1 MAGAALPLPARIIR
15 TTFITDKCAFW
26 SFRHVY
32 LLLLV
37 HAARED
43 TEYPH
48 QVSVADSHFRLF
60 IHFGL
65 RVIGDAK
72 PCCLNHRQV
81 VGAIADSHGLRRWDL
96 ILFRQLAQRIGF
108 IFRIDDIAEHVAGEL
123 AVADLQ
129 LIGEYRVEMQ
139 FVAQILAKKVKPP
152 EAIATFQPSV
162 SSLSTSCARPGIS
175 GSASRT
181 CSKILASASFSVATR
196 WRRLA
201 VKSSSPRIAR
211 SVTSE
216 TSSPVPAS
224 FAISSMHSI

>member
-1 MAGAALPLPARIIR
+1 M
-15 TTFITDKCAFW
+15 
-26 SFRHVY
+26 
-32 LLLLV
+32 
-37 HAARED
+37 
-43 TEYPH
+43 
-48 QVSVADSHFRLF
+48 ADSHFRLF
-60 IHFGL
+60 IHFRL
-65 RVIGDAK
+65 SMICDAK
-72 PCCLNHRQV
+72 PGSLNHRQV
-81 VGAIADSHGLRRWDL
+81 VGAITDGHGLRRWDR

-108 IFRIDDIAEHVAGEL
+108 VFGIDDIAEHVAGEL

-129 LIGEYRVEMQ
+129 FVGEHRVEMQ
-139 FVAQILAKKVKPP
+139 LIAQILAKKVKPP

-181 CSKILASASFSVATR
+181 CSRMLASASFSVATR

-211 SVTSE
+211 SVTSD

-224 FAISSMHSI
+224 FAISSMHSIWIAVESISITSSPGVRR